1 MGERLNARHA
11 RAVSSGRLAPHLL
24 AHVKV
29 HALQPVVELRHE
41 AKGVLAGTLVYL
53 DQRTEQSALVAHV
66 APRSL
71 QPLRTPAQMMYERCS
86 HHSPVR
92 HVGVQ
97 RHLSRYERT
106 APRVPAH
113 RAPTQRGRHSRGNI
127 RCRKVGKSGPAIMH
141 AMAAMQP

>member
-66 APRSL
+66 VPRSL
-71 QPLRTPAQMMYERCS
+71 QPLRTPAQM
-86 HHSPVR
+86 
-92 HVGVQ
+92 
-97 RHLSRYERT
+97 
-106 APRVPAH
+106 
-113 RAPTQRGRHSRGNI
+113 GRHYSATRW
-127 RCRKVGKSGPAIMH
+127 
-141 AMAAMQP
+141 